1 MLGIGIQLP
10 GAGDTELMNTPDE
23 IVALAAGGESE
34 TVEFKETTGQR
45 KEAARTLSA
54 MLNGQGGVVLFGVRP
69 NGNVVGQQVADKTLE
84 DVTAACRDIHPMY
97 PPSIERVAVPDGDD
111 REVLAV
117 TVPSGNSKPY
127 AYKGNYYV
135 RSGAATVD
143 MPDEVQLSLVLERA
157 HGFDRWELAP
167 AARDMGAIDTA
178 EVTAFRDDAIAN
190 NRAPFEAGADA
201 PDVLR
206 ALGLTDEDGEPNRAA
221 VALFADEKALRGEY
235 SMLGC
240 HVVAVD
246 GTDLGE
252 ELLDEAMVER
262 NAFAAL
268 REAFDFCRKHLTHP
282 VRLEGLQA
290 EVGLEIPELVIREA
304 LANAFVHRDYATA
317 GRVQVRVYT
326 DRLEVVSPGGLHFGL
341 TTNDLY
347 VPHGSHPWN
356 PLIIGALYRRGIVDQ
371 LGSGTLRMVR
381 LCAASGLGRPV
392 FSATPAAVTC
402 VIPRRGYWIAPD
414 GSSTVITDIEASAL
428 RALAVG
434 PVQRGD
440 LAEHLG
446 LPDTATQGLL
456 GRLRDHGLVH
466 PEGHGRGATW
476 VLGPG

>member
-1 MLGIGIQLP
+1 MI
-10 GAGDTELMNTPDE
+10 TPED
-23 IVALAAGGESE
+23 VAAFAAGGESE

-45 KEAARTLSA
+45 QEAARTLSA
-54 MLNGQGGVVLFGVRP
+54 MLNGQGGTVLFGVRP
-69 NGNVVGQQVADKTLE
+69 NGNVFGQQVSDKTLE
-84 DVTAACRDIHPMY
+84 EVTQACREIHPMY
-97 PPSIERVAVPDGDD
+97 PPSIERIAVPDGGIAVPDGDG
-111 REVLAV
+111 REVLAS

-167 AARDMGAIDTA
+167 SARDLGAIDDA

-190 NRAPFEAGADA
+190 NRAPFEAGADV

-206 ALGLTDEDGEPNRAA
+206 ALGLTDDDGEPNRAA
-221 VALFADEKALRGEY
+221 ITLFAGEGSIGGEY

-240 HVVAVD
+240 HVVGVD

-252 ELLDEAMVER
+252 DLLDEALVER
-262 NAFAAL
+262 NAFASL
-268 REAFDFCRKHLTHP
+268 RESFDFCRKHLTQP
-282 VRLEGLQA
+282 VHLEGLQA

-304 LANAFVHRDYATA
+304 LANAFAHRDYATA

-341 TTNDLY
+341 TTTDLY
-347 VPHGSHPWN
+347 IPHGSHPWN

-392 FSATPAAVTC
+392 FSATPAALAC
-402 VIPRRGYWIAPD
+402 AIPRKGYWISPD
-414 GSSTVITDIEASAL
+414 GSSTAITDVEASAL
-428 RALAVG
+428 RALAAG

-440 LAEHLG
+440 LADQLG
-446 LPDTATQGLL
+446 LPDATTRDLL